1 MVAFESVQ
9 LGPEFEEALSG
20 KTDYVDDD
28 ASLIKVRPPKQNDGM
43 DASIDMLRS
52 FHDYRGESGVLSS
65 MNRSDTTAFEVWYD
79 REELMFL
86 YYTPYPQ
93 VEEHYRRQIDGHF
106 KGCQIEDVP
115 EQFISTEAGEHVTG
129 GEVWL
134 ENHYLEPIRQPENG
148 VAEWDDPYLSLF
160 SEMDTRDETRTM
172 MQLLFR
178 PAKPGWTRSRWQTV
192 EDYADG
198 MKDTKTESRAFGLIT
213 SERDATANEKEYADV
228 VTSQAGTPAFYVN
241 LRYLVIAKTQQDALS
256 QADQVARRLQTG
268 YQEVSGQTLTTHPCE
283 SASEVAE
290 LLEKVASREPSKMPR
305 KRGAWED
312 LKFQKFGDPRKRMIM
327 TLPEIAGVMHLP
339 KSKNLSFD
347 TIDWVEVP
355 VDGSLPHQAND
366 FVRMS
371 DSERENQLRRWVAQ
385 EQELLDELGIEQAP
399 PEERLFNGTPRDRDR
414 VEAAIEEL
422 QDEMDNVFG
431 EKL

>member
-1 MVAFESVQ
+1 
-9 LGPEFEEALSG
+9 
-20 KTDYVDDD
+20 
-28 ASLIKVRPPKQNDGM
+28 
-43 DASIDMLRS
+43 
-52 FHDYRGESGVLSS
+52 
-65 MNRSDTTAFEVWYD
+65 
-79 REELMFL
+79 
-86 YYTPYPQ
+86 
-93 VEEHYRRQIDGHF
+93 
-106 KGCQIEDVP
+106 
-115 EQFISTEAGEHVTG
+115 
-129 GEVWL
+129 
-134 ENHYLEPIRQPENG
+134 
-148 VAEWDDPYLSLF
+148 
-160 SEMDTRDETRTM
+160 M

-290 LLEKVASREPSKMPR
+290 LLEKVASREPSRMPR